1 MRLHLELKWQLQHGD
16 DILAI
21 PASLFKLLDEIAL
34 GKNLRLAAEAAGI
47 SYRNAWG
54 QIELWEKHLN
64 NKLVHR
70 ERGRG
75 TTLSAFAAALIE
87 AKMNTDGGLRNA
99 LDAAAESA
107 SGQLTRML
115 ASEDSALRIVTSHHE
130 LINQFANKLR
140 DSSKR
145 RISFDVI
152 GSEAALRRYQRADA
166 DICGF
171 HIPTGVPFASLAAHL
186 LGWLDE
192 RRDQIFFLENR
203 ALGLISNPE
212 HPVANLRE
220 LFSQQNLRF
229 INRQAG
235 STTRLVFD
243 SLLKSEAAIA
253 TSIIGYED
261 EEHTHTAVAALIASG
276 DRDVGFGE
284 ASAAEKF
291 SLAFSPLVQ
300 ERFYVALKRELQ
312 SSLKDEIAAFF
323 NQEGRDSY
331 EPTSIDAILAECQ

>member
-1 MRLHLELKWQLQHGD
+1 MRLHLELNWQLQQGD
-16 DILAI
+16 EVLAI
-21 PASLFKLLDEIAL
+21 PSGLFKLLDEIAL
-34 GKNLRLAAEAAGI
+34 GKNLRGAAESAGI

-70 ERGRG
+70 ERGKG
-75 TTLSAFAAALIE
+75 TRLSAFAAALIE
-87 AKMNTDGGLRNA
+87 AKINTESGLRNP
-99 LDAAAESA
+99 LDNAAETA
-107 SGQLTRML
+107 SGHLTRML

-140 DSSKR
+140 DSSRR

-171 HIPTGVPFASLAAHL
+171 HIPTGAPFVALAEHL

-203 ALGLISNPE
+203 ALGLISNPSR
-212 HPVANLRE
+212 PVTNL
-220 LFSQQNLRF
+220 QQLLSEQKLRF

-243 SLLKSEAAIA
+243 SLLTSEATPV
-253 TSIIGYED
+253 TSILGYED

-284 ASAAEKF
+284 ANAAQKF
-291 SLAFSPLVQ
+291 NLAFAPLVQ
-300 ERFYVALKRELQ
+300 ERFYIALKRELQ
-312 SSLKDEIAAFF
+312 SAVKDEVAAFF
-323 NQEGRDSY
+323 EEVGHTSY
-331 EPTSIDAILAECQ
+331 EPTSIGEILAKCQ